1 MDEQELA
8 HELKRRLQRR
18 RYLIVTGDIWKTD
31 AWDDLKMCSTDDNN
45 GSRIIMTTPLN
56 EVAILKNQFPYIP
69 IVTILVL
76 MPMIDVGPPETPII
90 HEQCRPRI
98 ICDRR
103 QFVLSRPS
111 GTTMHSLIFHAARCA
126 FRGEAIN
133 ISFVCHNFKLLKV
146 LDLEYINIGNRF
158 AEEMSSLVHLEF
170 LAARDGMQS
179 IPSLIVNLEKLK
191 LSEISAISAFQNIRG

>member
-1 MDEQELA
+1 
-8 HELKRRLQRR
+8 
-18 RYLIVTGDIWKTD
+18 
-31 AWDDLKMCSTDDNN
+31 
-45 GSRIIMTTPLN
+45 
-56 EVAILKNQFPYIP
+56 
-69 IVTILVL
+69 
-76 MPMIDVGPPETPII
+76 MIDVGPPETPII

-191 LSEISAISAFQNIRG
+191 TSEISAISAFQNILG

>member
-56 EVAILKNQFPYIP
+56 EEFLARLRFKPNNVIGDKANNWNRVADGLSSK
-69 IVTILVL
+69 
-76 MPMIDVGPPETPII
+76 
-90 HEQCRPRI
+90 
-98 ICDRR
+98 R

-191 LSEISAISAFQNIRG
+191 TSEISAISAFQNILG